1 LKVLLVHNFYR
12 SGSPGGED
20 VVFQQ
25 DCRLLE
31 RGGHEVHTYTRHND
45 EMSEA
50 SLLDMAR
57 TAAGIRFSRRT
68 YRELIQRMRQ
78 DRPDVVHCH
87 NIFPLIS
94 PSAYLAARDSGV
106 PVVQTVHNYRMVCA
120 AGTHFREGRVCEECK
135 PSIQFPAVAHACYRG
150 SRAASWF
157 VSRGIAHHWAVGTY
171 RRLVDRFVALTE
183 FAAGRLIAAGID
195 PGKISLCPNV
205 VEFADPPRAGRG
217 ESGTEPYAVFMGR
230 LSAEKGINTLLGA
243 WGNRPPWRLKLL
255 GSGPLLQECQRRIE
269 LERLP
274 VDCLGMRSRDE
285 AMAILAGA
293 KALLVPSLWFEGM
306 PMVILEAWS
315 QGVPVVG
322 SRIGG
327 IAEMLRGDRGIT
339 FDPGNTEALADAVR
353 QLAESPDLAARIAAN
368 AAAEYSR
375 EHVAAIGLSR
385 LEAVYGQVVSAG
397 TR

>member
-1 LKVLLVHNFYR
+1 M
-12 SGSPGGED
+12 
-20 VVFQQ
+20 
-25 DCRLLE
+25 E
-31 RGGHEVHTYTRHND
+31 RGGHQVHTYTRHND
-45 EMSEA
+45 EMHEG

-57 TAAGIRFSRRT
+57 TATGIRFSRRT
-68 YRELIQRMRQ
+68 YRELAQRMRQ
-78 DRPDVVHCH
+78 DRPDVVHFH
-87 NIFPLIS
+87 NTFPLIS

-120 AGTHFREGRVCEECK
+120 AGTHFREGRVCEECT
-135 PSIQFPAVAHACYRG
+135 PSRQSPAVAHACYRG
-150 SRAASWF
+150 SRAASWV
-157 VSRGIAHHWAVGTY
+157 VSRGISHHWAVGTY
-171 RRLVDRFVALTE
+171 TRLVDRFIALTE

-195 PGKISLCPNV
+195 PQKISLSPNV
-205 VEFADPPRAGRG
+205 VEFADPPRARCL
-217 ESGTEPYAVFMGR
+217 EPATEPYAVFMGR
-230 LSAEKGINTLLGA
+230 LSEEKGINTLLGA
-243 WGNRPPWRLKLL
+243 WGKRPPWRLKLL
-255 GSGPLLQECQRRIE
+255 GSGPLLEECRRRIE
-269 LERLP
+269 LECLP

-327 IAEMLRGDRGIT
+327 IEEMLRDDRGLS
-339 FDPGNTEALADAVR
+339 FDVGNTDALVDAVR
-353 QLAESPDLAARIAAN
+353 QLSEAPDLATRIAAN

-375 EHVAAIGLSR
+375 THTAAAGLSR
-385 LEAVYGQVVSAG
+385 LEAVYGQLVSVG